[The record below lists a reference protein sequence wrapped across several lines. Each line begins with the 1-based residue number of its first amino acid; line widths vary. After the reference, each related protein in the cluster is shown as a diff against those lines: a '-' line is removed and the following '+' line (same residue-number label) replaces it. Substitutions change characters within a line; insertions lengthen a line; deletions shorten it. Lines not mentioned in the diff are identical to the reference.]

1 MDKVNYVTNENGGIK
16 LFTNRTNFVAF
27 AKTAK
32 MIAYVLQTRGLADE
46 VFMGQMSEDMADMWL
61 EGRLLAL
68 KEIKSLN

>member
-16 LFTNRTNFVAF
+16 MFTNRTNFVGF
-27 AKTAK
+27 AKNAK

-46 VFMGQMSEDMADMWL
+46 VFMGQMNEDMADMWL

-68 KEIKSLN
+68 KKV